1 MSGYFTHT
9 PWSDRLRL
17 WVTVAALL
25 SLSGC
30 MSFGALTLDR
40 DRFDF
45 TQAMANSWKQQT
57 LLNIVKMRYG
67 DTPIFVDV
75 GQIVSS
81 YQLSSTVQ
89 AGGTVYPN
97 LERVPTTSLNPFFN
111 LGAQG
116 QTRIGP
122 RSRTCL

>member
-1 MSGYFTHT
+1 
-9 PWSDRLRL
+9 
-17 WVTVAALL
+17 
-25 SLSGC
+25 

-67 DTPIFVDV
+67 DMPIVVDV

-81 YQLSSTVQ
+81 YSLVSGVQ
-89 AGGTVYPN
+89 AGGTIYPN
-97 LERVPTTSLNPFFN
+97 LETGPSKALILPTTRENVS
-111 LGAQG
+111 
-116 QTRIGP
+116 
-122 RSRTCL
+122 